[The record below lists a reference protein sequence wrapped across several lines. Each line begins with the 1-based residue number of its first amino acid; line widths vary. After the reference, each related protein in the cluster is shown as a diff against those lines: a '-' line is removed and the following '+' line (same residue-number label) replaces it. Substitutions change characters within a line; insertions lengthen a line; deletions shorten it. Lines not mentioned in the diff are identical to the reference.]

1 MAELEFTTENLPAQV
16 RYECTSE
23 QVLAAGAQIG
33 MRVGEDTILKTVPA
47 GKQWSV
53 VGNIRVVEENAE

>member
-1 MAELEFTTENLPAQV
+1 MAELEFTVENRPAQV

-23 QVLAAGAQIG
+23 QVLTTGAQVG
-33 MRVGEDTILKTVPA
+33 LRVGENTILKTVPA

-53 VGNIRVVEENAE
+53 VGNIRVIEENVE